1 MVEPPVTVEHPVD
14 DALLPLLRQGDA
26 RAFEAL
32 MRRNNRRLFRLAR
45 SIVGSDAE
53 AEDVVQE
60 GYVRAFAGLDGFRGD
75 ARLDT
80 WLARIV
86 SNEALGRL
94 RRRRPTVTYDDPV
107 NALEA
112 DLARN
117 IAARTANPEQQA
129 ARGELRTIIER
140 EVEALPPHFR
150 AVFMMRV
157 IEQMSIEDTAAC
169 LGIPPETVKTRLFR
183 ANRLLRR
190 ALRTELE
197 YLFDDAFP
205 FDGARCDRMVDQVL
219 HSPPVVRLIR
229 PAAISGG

>member
-1 MVEPPVTVEHPVD
+1 MGPGRPRGGRAPAPSAGANRPGGKDGQGRGEVRGSSARSAALRDLPQLPAAQPLCDRWRRHQAEGLVSVFRRTGERPLMVEPPVTVEHPVD

-94 RRRRPTVTYDDPV
+94 RRRRPTVTYDD
-107 NALEA
+107 
-112 DLARN
+112 
-117 IAARTANPEQQA
+117 
-129 ARGELRTIIER
+129 
-140 EVEALPPHFR
+140 
-150 AVFMMRV
+150 
-157 IEQMSIEDTAAC
+157 
-169 LGIPPETVKTRLFR
+169 
-183 ANRLLRR
+183 
-190 ALRTELE
+190 
-197 YLFDDAFP
+197 
-205 FDGARCDRMVDQVL
+205 
-219 HSPPVVRLIR
+219 
-229 PAAISGG
+229 